1 MFTILEEGGTP
12 LACARPLTGLT
23 NQDSE
28 KILPQILLSSDKSAQ
43 GAGLSTNFARYW
55 ILGPTQGERLQL
67 AGGSESWS

>member
-1 MFTILEEGGTP
+1 MFTILEEKGHAIGLCSP
-12 LACARPLTGLT
+12 PDCLT
-23 NQDSE
+23 NQDSAE
-28 KILPQILLSSDKSAQ
+28 ILPQILLSSDKSAQ